1 MSDNPHKSDR
11 PSPEIS
17 AAGNEPIPPLPF
29 KNKSFLYFL
38 ATQGLGAFND
48 NVFKQLVLL
57 LSVGF
62 LIADVEFQAI
72 VQFLFAVP
80 FLIFSGVAGDLS
92 DRFSKG
98 WLMTACKI
106 AEILIAVAGVAAFW
120 SAASNLSD
128 STQVPAYLW
137 FLAVVAFCLGTQ
149 SAFFGPPKYGGLPEL
164 VRDSDL
170 APATGL
176 TQMTTFLAI
185 IFGVAVAGLLADI
198 FADRLYIAG
207 LVTVSIAAI
216 GTLTSLG
223 IQKCPA
229 SEPTRRISLA
239 SFVSVLPTLMQIVRT
254 DPLMVR
260 IMLVYSW
267 FWFVGGMALTAINAL
282 GRLQLGFNNF
292 DTSLL
297 VATTS
302 VGIAL
307 GSALVGRLSHGKV
320 RIGLIVPGLILLIG
334 SLISLW
340 LFPVHAPTLAELELI
355 NQLKTAPQHVQDA
368 TQVIPVA
375 SKSVTVCAFV
385 VLFLLGAAS
394 GFFSV
399 PLLAFIQARPPASD
413 KGKVFAAVNWLNWIF
428 IVAAALAYGAGI
440 AWFDNRAN
448 LLLGWLGVLTAGV
461 GLIILPGI
469 FKHIRSEKPSFVYNK
484 TTR

>member
-1 MSDNPHKSDR
+1 MSVNKQNGGSNNQP
-11 PSPEIS
+11 
-17 AAGNEPIPPLPF
+17 PPLPL
-29 KNKSFLYFL
+29 KNKSFLFFL

-57 LSVGF
+57 LSVGY
-62 LIADVEFQAI
+62 LAGDVEFQAV

-80 FLIFSGVAGDLS
+80 FLIFSGLAGDLS
-92 DRFSKG
+92 DRYSKG
-98 WLMTACKI
+98 WLMTVCKV
-106 AEILIAVAGVAAFW
+106 AEIAIALAGVAAFF
-120 SAASNLSD
+120 AVVDNASD
-128 STQVPAYLW
+128 STRVPIYLW
-137 FLAVVAFCLGTQ
+137 LLALVAFCLGTQ

-198 FADRLYIAG
+198 FANRLYIAG
-207 LVTVSIAAI
+207 LVTVSIAVV

-223 IQKCPA
+223 IKKCAA
-229 SEPTRRISLA
+229 SEPTRRISIR
-239 SFVSVLPTLMQIVRT
+239 SFISVLPTLLEIFRK
-254 DPLMVR
+254 DPLMLR

-267 FWFVGGMALTAINAL
+267 FWFVGGMSLTAINAL

-302 VGIAL
+302 IGIAI
-307 GSALVGRLSHGKV
+307 GSAAVGRLSHGKV
-320 RIGLIVPGLILLIG
+320 RVGLIVPGLILLIC

-340 LFPVHAPTLAELELI
+340 LFPVHAPTVAEMELI
-355 NQLKTAPQHVQDA
+355 NQLKNAPQHILNA

-375 SKSVTVCAFV
+375 SMPVKIGTFS

-399 PLLAFIQARPPASD
+399 PLLAFIQARPPATD

-428 IVAAALAYGAGI
+428 IVAAAVAYGVGI
-440 AWFDNRAN
+440 AWVDNRAN
-448 LLLGWLGVLTAGV
+448 QLLGWLGLLTAV
-461 GLIILPGI
+461 VAFSILPSI
-469 FKHIRSEKPSFVYNK
+469 FKLIRTERPYFVYIK
-484 TTR
+484 TRQ